1 MGMEDLMGAVR
12 NNTMY
17 GNLHCTV
24 LCRLI
29 DTKQPRTK
37 DQGLEEYI
45 DWASLLR
52 SKVHGLQGDLIG
64 VPGFGLACRCL

>member
-52 SKVHGLQGDLIG
+52 SN
-64 VPGFGLACRCL
+64 